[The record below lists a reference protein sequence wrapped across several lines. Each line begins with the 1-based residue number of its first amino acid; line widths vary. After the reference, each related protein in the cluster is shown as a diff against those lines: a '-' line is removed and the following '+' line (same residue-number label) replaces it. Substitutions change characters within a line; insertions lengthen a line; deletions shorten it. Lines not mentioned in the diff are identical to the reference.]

1 MHAVVM
7 DSLEE
12 YLSGTLEPAVERSI
26 EAHLSTC
33 QTCREEVR
41 SMQDVSQLFVSLR
54 PVEEVAP
61 SAGFFAGVMQRVEA
75 QRPAPSFAGLFALDF
90 VFGRRLVFASLMM
103 LAVLGTYLV
112 TREVEFPAGPAPE
125 AIMAV
130 QQQQQELPSFVS
142 APPEDNM
149 LVTLTAYEQH

>member
-12 YLSGTLEPAVERSI
+12 YLSGTLEPVVKRSI
-26 EAHLSTC
+26 EAHLSAC
-33 QTCREEVR
+33 QACREEMR
-41 SMQDVSQLFVSLR
+41 SMQDVSQLFVSFR
-54 PVEEVAP
+54 SEEEVAP
-61 SAGFFAGVMQRVEA
+61 SAAFFAGIVQRVEA
-75 QRPAPSFAGLFALDF
+75 QRPAPSFASLFALDF

-112 TREVEFPAGPAPE
+112 THEVEYPAAPPVPETVVAQEQGSPA
-125 AIMAV
+125 
-130 QQQQQELPSFVS
+130 FDS
-142 APPEDNM
+142 APADNM